1 MLDIFLP
8 TFLKTFAIV
17 LGIGG
22 GALVIAT
29 VSFVLLLATYPITR
43 RLK

>member
-22 GALVIAT
+22 GTIIISIFAFLI
-29 VSFVLLLATYPITR
+29 LLATYPITR